1 MVHRFL
7 MDSAVR
13 ASSSERACCAL
24 TLCGLPKKNFSITV
38 TKNHVSMTPMI
49 IPHHALKPETFKAM
63 VEDFVTRDGTD
74 YGDYEVALSL
84 RVKQVQDQIESGKA
98 LIIFDTA
105 EQTFS
110 IVPSDTVEG
119 AGKI

>member
-1 MVHRFL
+1 
-7 MDSAVR
+7 
-13 ASSSERACCAL
+13 
-24 TLCGLPKKNFSITV
+24 
-38 TKNHVSMTPMI
+38 
-49 IPHHALKPETFKAM
+49 M